1 MTIVVYHEV
10 NSPTEFWASAQK
22 SLPELPVAG
31 VQRIIQVLPNQ
42 DMTKAT
48 CVWEA
53 DSVEALDQY
62 LRSKVGDWSSES
74 YYEVNTANA
83 MGLNA

>member
-1 MTIVVYHEV
+1 MTIVVYHDV
-10 NSPTEFWASAQK
+10 NNPTEFWASAQK
-22 SLPELPVAG
+22 SLPELPIDG
-31 VQRIIQVLPNQ
+31 VQKIIQVLPNQ

-53 DSVEALDQY
+53 DSVEALDKY